1 MHIALS
7 DPTGDSAIF
16 EWLDGELAIHHG
28 KEYKVLTNSPSYDQQ
43 LAIKKY
49 WEGVDPLKFM
59 PGSIRGADRFA
70 CLSYYIN
77 NLPTKRNQKIITAV
91 PEQSFKK
98 QAALSMLSAMRS
110 IGTPLGVSAPKK
122 ANLSS
127 SLWRTVWNQTDQ
139 VLYFDSATTP
149 NTFWVP
155 FSELDFS
162 ADAEVKKL
170 PMDDGEVY
178 AGDASDK
185 FVATEP
191 FEFMPAKAN

>member
-1 MHIALS
+1 M
-7 DPTGDSAIF
+7 
-16 EWLDGELAIHHG
+16 
-28 KEYKVLTNSPSYDQQ
+28 
-43 LAIKKY
+43 
-49 WEGVDPLKFM
+49 DPLEFM

-70 CLSYYIN
+70 RLSYYIN
-77 NLPTKRNQKIITAV
+77 NLPTKRDQKIITAM
-91 PEQSFKK
+91 PDESYKS
-98 QAALSMLSAMRS
+98 QATLSMLSAMRS
-110 IGTPLGVSAPKK
+110 IGTPLGVSAPSK

-127 SLWRTVWNQTDQ
+127 SLWRTVWNQSDK

-170 PMDDGEVY
+170 PMGDGEVY

-191 FEFMPAKAN
+191 FEFKPAKEN